1 MHLAVLKTLVVIA
14 EQGSF
19 AAAARALDLSQSAV
33 SLHVHAIEAELGRSL
48 FDRSARP
55 PILTEA
61 GTTAVARAKEILAL
75 ADDLCTSLSGDAAVQ
90 GRLQLGAVGSTLT
103 GLLPLALSAI
113 RTHHPGLH
121 VEIVS
126 GVSSQLLAM
135 VQRRRLDAAI
145 VSDYE
150 EAERT
155 IEWRPFVRERLVL
168 IAPPDTSETDV
179 PRLVRAHPFI
189 RYNPSAAVGRVI
201 DRAIS
206 ELKLEPRE
214 SMRLDWLE
222 AIEAMVANGHGV
234 AIVPDRHVRPLERVR
249 AVALP
254 GPGHFRTLG
263 MIETVGN
270 PRRRLTDLVFAKLF
284 ELHSGIASP
293 APGKARKPKPGL
305 WGGASRSKR

>member
-1 MHLAVLKTLVVIA
+1 MNLTFLRTLVAIA
-14 EQGSF
+14 EHGSF
-19 AAAARALDLSQSAV
+19 AAAARILDLSQSAI
-33 SLHVHAIEAELGRSL
+33 SLHVQTIEAELGRPL

-55 PILTEA
+55 PILTDA
-61 GTTAVARAKEILAL
+61 GTTAVGRAKDILAL
-75 ADDLCTSLSGDAAVQ
+75 TDELRASLSEAAVVQ

-103 GLLPLALSAI
+103 GLLPLALSEL

-135 VQRRRLDAAI
+135 VQRRRLDAAV

-155 IEWRPFVRERLVL
+155 IDWRPFLRERLVL
-168 IAPPDTSETDV
+168 IAPPDTSGTDV
-179 PRLVRAHPFI
+179 QRLVRTHPFI

-201 DRAIS
+201 DRAIRR
-206 ELKLEPRE
+206 LKLEPRE

-222 AIEAMVANGHGV
+222 AIEAMVARGHGV
-234 AIVPDRHVRPLERVR
+234 AIVPDRHIRPLERVR
-249 AVALP
+249 TVALP
-254 GPGHFRTLG
+254 GPGHYRTLG

-270 PRRRLTDLVFAKLF
+270 PKRRLTDLVFAKLF
-284 ELHSGIASP
+284 AACSGNV
-293 APGKARKPKPGL
+293 
-305 WGGASRSKR
+305 SRSAGPSTSRKNRSRASQSSI